1 MELKTKTK
9 TKRTYETAHSRDT
22 DCDDEVP
29 ERLLTGTGQFGQGVM
44 GSLKYAKP
52 ASDIS
57 TPDSGRM
64 STIGSGMFLFLFGGD
79 GAYRG

>member
-1 MELKTKTK
+1 MKTKG
-9 TKRTYETAHSRDT
+9 KRAYETAHSRDT

-29 ERLLTGTGQFGQGVM
+29 ERLLVGTGTGQFGQ

-64 STIGSGMFLFLFGGD
+64 STIGSGMFLCDGY

>member
-1 MELKTKTK
+1 MKTKA
-9 TKRTYETAHSRDT
+9 KRAYETAHSRDT

-29 ERLLTGTGQFGQGVM
+29 ERLLAGTGTGQFGRGVM

-64 STIGSGMFLFLFGGD
+64 STIGSGMFLFD
-79 GAYRG
+79 GYGVY

>member
-1 MELKTKTK
+1 MG
-9 TKRTYETAHSRDT
+9 
-22 DCDDEVP
+22 
-29 ERLLTGTGQFGQGVM
+29 TGTGQFGQ